1 MESSGILYRVLY
13 HCKGYIRLEVPIL
26 KRLSW
31 VVMFENVKKSLPF
44 RIPAGIRDLHV
55 NPLQGSI
62 AIAYEPGNIDILSY
76 IKNLATGPE
85 IEKIIQDRP

>member
-1 MESSGILYRVLY
+1 MESSGIIYRVLY
-13 HCKGYIRLEVPIL
+13 HCKGYIRLEVPML

-62 AIAYEPGNIDILSY
+62 AIAYEPEDIDILSY
-76 IKNLATGPE
+76 IKNVAAGPD
-85 IEKIIQDRP
+85 IEKIVQDRP

>member
-13 HCKGYIRLEVPIL
+13 HGKGYIRLEVPIL

-44 RIPAGIRDLHV
+44 RIPAGIKDFHV
-55 NPLQGSI
+55 NSLQGSI
-62 AIAYEPGNIDILSY
+62 AISYEPENIDILSH
-76 IKNLATGPE
+76 IKNMASGSE
-85 IEKIIQDRP
+85 IEKIIQNRP